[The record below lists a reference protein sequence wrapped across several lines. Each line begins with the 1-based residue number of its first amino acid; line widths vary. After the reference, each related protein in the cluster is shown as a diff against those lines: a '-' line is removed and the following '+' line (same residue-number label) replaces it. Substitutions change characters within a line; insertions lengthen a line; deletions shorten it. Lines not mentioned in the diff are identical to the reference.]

1 MISKDNQ
8 EIRFLLCVT
17 DIYRKYMWIVAL
29 KHKNGET
36 IIKAFKGIMGSQKK
50 TTKNHSSKEF
60 RKPEKTVS

>member
-1 MISKDNQ
+1 M
-8 EIRFLLCVT
+8 LCVT